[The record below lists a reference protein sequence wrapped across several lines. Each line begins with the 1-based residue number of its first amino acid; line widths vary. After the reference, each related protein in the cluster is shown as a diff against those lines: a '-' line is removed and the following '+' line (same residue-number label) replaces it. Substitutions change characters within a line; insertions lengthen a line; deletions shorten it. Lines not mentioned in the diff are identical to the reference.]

1 MKLRFDRRVGVL
13 MKPNPKDATAPVI
26 DFLRRH
32 DGAAA
37 LLPAALRN
45 LRLGQDTLALMP
57 AVLRDTC
64 EVAGCD
70 DGIVILRVSSA
81 GAAAKLRQTLPRLRD
96 GLIDRGW
103 QVSSIRVRVQ
113 PGTADAR
120 RETRKNKNDAAI
132 SSEGLAAFADLRNTL
147 ADSPLKAAVD
157 RLIRRRRV

>member
-1 MKLRFDRRVGVL
+1 
-13 MKPNPKDATAPVI
+13 MKPKLQGATAPVI

-57 AVLRDTC
+57 AVLRETC

-70 DGIVILRVSSA
+70 DGVLILRVSSA
-81 GAAAKLRQTLPRLRD
+81 GAAAKLRQTLPRLQG
-96 GLIDRGW
+96 GLLDRGW

-113 PGTADAR
+113 PRTDAGDL
-120 RETRKNKNDAAI
+120 TVRKQKKDVAI
-132 SSEGLAAFADLRNTL
+132 SPEGLAAFADLQHTL
-147 ADSPLKAAVD
+147 ADSPLKTAVE
-157 RLIRRRRV
+157 RLIRRRR

>member
-1 MKLRFDRRVGVL
+1 M
-13 MKPNPKDATAPVI
+13 MKPNPQNATAPVI

-57 AVLRDTC
+57 AVLRETC

-70 DGIVILRVSSA
+70 DGVLVLRVSSA

-96 GLIDRGW
+96 GLLDRGW

-113 PGTADAR
+113 PRTLDTGTEAR
-120 RETRKNKNDAAI
+120 KGKTAVTI
-132 SSEGLAAFADLRNTL
+132 SPQGVAAFADLRNTL
-147 ADSPLKAAVD
+147 ADSPLKTAVE
-157 RLIRRRRV
+157 RLIKRRRGNDD

>member
-1 MKLRFDRRVGVL
+1 
-13 MKPNPKDATAPVI
+13 MKPNPQGATAPVI

-57 AVLRDTC
+57 AVFRETC

-70 DGIVILRVSSA
+70 DGVLILRVSSA
-81 GAAAKLRQTLPRLRD
+81 GAAAKLRQTLPRLQG
-96 GLIDRGW
+96 GLLDRGW

-113 PGTADAR
+113 PRPADAGP
-120 RETRKNKNDAAI
+120 TVRKQKNDAAI
-132 SSEGLAAFADLRNTL
+132 SPEGLAAFADLRNTL
-147 ADSPLKAAVD
+147 ADSPLKTAVE
-157 RLIRRRRV
+157 RLIKRRR

>member
-1 MKLRFDRRVGVL
+1 
-13 MKPNPKDATAPVI
+13 MKPNLQGAIAPVI

-57 AVLRDTC
+57 AVLRETC

-70 DGIVILRVSSA
+70 DGVLILRVSSA

-96 GLIDRGW
+96 GLLDRGW

-113 PGTADAR
+113 PRRTDADPAR
-120 RETRKNKNDAAI
+120 GKQKKDAAI
-132 SSEGLAAFADLRNTL
+132 PSEGLAAFADLRNTL
-147 ADSPLKAAVD
+147 VDSPLKAAVE
-157 RLIRRRRV
+157 RLIRRRR

>member
-1 MKLRFDRRVGVL
+1 
-13 MKPNPKDATAPVI
+13 MKPNPKDASAPII

-32 DGAAA
+32 DGAAS

-57 AVLRDTC
+57 KVLRDGC

-81 GAAAKLRQTLPRLRD
+81 GAAAKLRQTLPRLLE

-113 PGTADAR
+113 PGAAGTR
-120 RETRKNKNDAAI
+120 REPGNKKNDATI
-132 SSEGLAAFADLRNTL
+132 SSEGLAAFADLRHTL

-157 RLIRRRRV
+157 RLIRRRRA

>member
-1 MKLRFDRRVGVL
+1 

-57 AVLRDTC
+57 AVFRETC

-70 DGIVILRVSSA
+70 DGVLILRVSSA

-96 GLIDRGW
+96 GLLDRGW

-113 PGTADAR
+113 PRTADAR
-120 RETRKNKNDAAI
+120 AAVRKQKNDAAI
-132 SSEGLAAFADLRNTL
+132 SSQGLAAFADLRNAL
-147 ADSPLKAAVD
+147 EDSPLKTAVE
-157 RLIRRRRV
+157 RLIKRR

>member
-1 MKLRFDRRVGVL
+1 
-13 MKPNPKDATAPVI
+13 MKPNLQDATAPVI

-45 LRLGQDTLALMP
+45 LRLQQDVLALMP
-57 AVLRDTC
+57 AVLRETC
-64 EVAGCD
+64 EVAGCEAE
-70 DGIVILRVSSA
+70 IVILRVSSA

-96 GLIDRGW
+96 GLLDRGW

-113 PGTADAR
+113 PRTADTQSAV
-120 RETRKNKNDAAI
+120 REHKNEAAI
-132 SSEGLAAFADLRNTL
+132 SSQGLAAFADLRNTL
-147 ADSPLKAAVD
+147 ADSPLKAAVE

>member
-1 MKLRFDRRVGVL
+1 
-13 MKPNPKDATAPVI
+13 MKPNPQGAAAPVI

-57 AVLRDTC
+57 AVLRETC

-70 DGIVILRVSSA
+70 DGVLILRVSSA

-96 GLIDRGW
+96 GLLDRGW
-103 QVSSIRVRVQ
+103 QVSAIRVRVQ
-113 PGTADAR
+113 PHTAA
-120 RETRKNKNDAAI
+120 TRPEVRKQKNDAAI
-132 SSEGLAAFADLRNTL
+132 SSEGLAAFKDLRDTL
-147 ADSPLKAAVD
+147 EDSSLKAAVD
-157 RLIRRRRV
+157 RLIARRRSIA